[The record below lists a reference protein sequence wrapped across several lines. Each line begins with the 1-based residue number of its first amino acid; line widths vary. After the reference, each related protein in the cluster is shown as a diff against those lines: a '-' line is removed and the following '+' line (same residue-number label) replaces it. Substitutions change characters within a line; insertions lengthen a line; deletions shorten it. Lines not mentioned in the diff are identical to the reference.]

1 MIMAEEKRE
10 EFQLEEAFGKIEA
23 LLSKLTDRNVSL
35 EESFALYQEG
45 VKLLKRCNEQID
57 HVEKQM
63 LLIDEEGQTH
73 EFS

>member
-1 MIMAEEKRE
+1 MTVEDRE
-10 EFQLEEAFGKIEA
+10 DFCLEEAFDEIEK
-23 LLSKLTDRNVSL
+23 LLEQLGDKEVPL
-35 EESFALYQEG
+35 EESFRLYQKG
-45 VKLLKRCNEQID
+45 MGLLKRCNEQID

>member
-35 EESFALYQEG
+35 EESFRSIRR
-45 VKLLKRCNEQID
+45 V
-57 HVEKQM
+57 
-63 LLIDEEGQTH
+63 
-73 EFS
+73 

>member
-1 MIMAEEKRE
+1 MIMAEEK
-10 EFQLEEAFGKIEA
+10 FGKIEA

-35 EESFALYQEG
+35 EESFSFYQEG
-45 VKLLKRCNEQID
+45 VKLLKLCNDQID